1 MKGYEEAKLKLTN
14 NLLKRLE
21 SAAKNKNGKH

>member
-1 MKGYEEAKLKLTN
+1 MESHEEAKIKLTN

-21 SAAKNKNGKH
+21 SAAKHESGKH